1 MNQSSLST
9 GGNPQSLSHDNSS
22 AVTNQVFQPQPK
34 THIKF
39 HRNAVEVRKKVTLS
53 LSEGTSWVSLGD
65 IDDTAAESSFR
76 LTILEGSRGVISSK
90 ISFRYDDIEQSPIT
104 SVSTNKREPSLSNA
118 PQTTL
123 SSRDTQQ
130 QVIQDLELSIGRA
143 ERGVQQASRLLLEWI
158 TQARSCHE
166 LEIDEW
172 REGLSL
178 LEDTL
183 YDRVLHR
190 HSLNEALSKI
200 QQRNMINS
208 SSALPSRQV
217 LIELCVD
224 KEYEYQLELSYRLP
238 QAGWL
243 PVYQARVDE
252 ELFEKSGTKPRV
264 EARVHLDLS
273 ARYLQTTQETWR
285 SCKAEFSLYPPVAEG
300 FPVLNYPAYQSLY
313 IESQR
318 STMGD
323 LSIAQGLHSP
333 WADLCR
339 LFSDQASINLT
350 LELDLSSD
358 QPQVMVIGAGSLDTL
373 LPIGDG
379 IIHRFVGDEWIG
391 SNPIGPLLLGEPL
404 SMSFGLFAPLEAS
417 VLISPHQTAP
427 EEHHKSHHNDSP
439 DHSPDDS
446 LNDSL
451 NDSPNDSS
459 DDEAVEHMSETE
471 QQSESRI
478 DTLERDSLEATF
490 LFEQIEVSIKNLDRQ
505 VRTVLVS
512 HPLSRGMLTS
522 EDEDRPP
529 NSAPVGW
536 VLSAN
541 RQRLMRWVSI
551 APGRSERLSVLR
563 KSEQ

>member
-1 MNQSSLST
+1 MNQSSLSS
-9 GGNPQSLSHDNSS
+9 GGNPQSLSHDDSP
-22 AVTNQVFQPQPK
+22 AVNNRVFQPQPK

-53 LSEGTSWVSLGD
+53 LGEGTSWVSLGD

-90 ISFRYDDIEQSPIT
+90 ITFRDDNIEPRPTT
-104 SVSTNKREPSLSNA
+104 SVSTNERESGSSSA

-130 QVIQDLELSIGRA
+130 QVIQELELSIGRA
-143 ERGVQQASRLLLEWI
+143 ERGVQQAGRLLLEWI

-183 YDRVLHR
+183 HDRALHH

-200 QQRNMINS
+200 QQRNVINS

-300 FPVLNYPAYQSLY
+300 FPVLNYPAYQSLH

-417 VLISPHQTAP
+417 VLISPHQNAP
-427 EEHHKSHHNDSP
+427 EEHQTD
-439 DHSPDDS
+439 SPDDS
-446 LNDSL
+446 PDDSS
-451 NDSPNDSS
+451 DDSS
-459 DDEAVEHMSETE
+459 DDEVLEAETRDEHASETE

-478 DTLERDSLEATF
+478 DTLERDSLGAPF